1 MPLLLVSPSSSLR
14 TARKLATLSAP
25 SRQASRRFLTPEVEV
40 EEERLEEA
48 TTFLG
53 ARGGEV
59 EGEGSRGRGRKVGRG
74 RAILGCWVEGGG
86 GGRRWRDWWKEK
98 VVGGEERCSEV
109 EVEVGGD
116 GVGGAWLAA
125 VDEVAR

>member
-14 TARKLATLSAP
+14 IARKSVTLSAP

-59 EGEGSRGRGRKVGRG
+59 EGT
-74 RAILGCWVEGGG
+74 AH
-86 GGRRWRDWWKEK
+86 
-98 VVGGEERCSEV
+98 
-109 EVEVGGD
+109 
-116 GVGGAWLAA
+116 
-125 VDEVAR
+125 